1 MKKKILFIGITAA
14 IFSLSLQ
21 AATNKEIK
29 MEAKSAIMKL
39 GKTLKGE
46 VVKNMKAHGA
56 ISTAYFCYK
65 NAGKLTKKV
74 NSTYPK
80 GISVKRISL
89 RNRDKN
95 NYPSSKDEIAMLKK
109 LTIQAK
115 AGKKLPKMIVEKIS
129 NNHYRVY
136 KPIFIGKKCLVC
148 HGDIKHRN
156 KEAYKIIKEK
166 YPNDKAIGY
175 KVGDFRG
182 AFVANII
189 LPIKTKK
196 GIIK

>member
-1 MKKKILFIGITAA
+1 MVKRIFFIGVVTA

-21 AATNKEIK
+21 ATTNKEIK
-29 MEAKSAIMKL
+29 MEAKIAIMKL
-39 GKTLKGE
+39 GKTLKSE
-46 VVKNMKAHGA
+46 VVKNMKANGPVG
-56 ISTAYFCYK
+56 TAYFCYK
-65 NAGKLTKKV
+65 NAEKLTKKV
-74 NSTYPK
+74 NMTFKK
-80 GISVKRISL
+80 GVSVKRISL

-109 LTIQAK
+109 LTAQAK

-129 NNHYRVY
+129 NNHYKVY
-136 KPIFIGKKCLVC
+136 KPIFIKKKCLVC
-148 HGDIKHRN
+148 HGDAKHRS

-182 AFVANII
+182 AFLVNII
-189 LPIKTKK
+189 KK
-196 GIIK
+196 K

>member
-1 MKKKILFIGITAA
+1 MREKILFIGIVTA

-21 AATNKEIK
+21 ATTNKEIK
-29 MEAKSAIMKL
+29 MEAKVAIMKL

-46 VVKNMKAHGA
+46 VVKNMKANGPV
-56 ISTAYFCYK
+56 STAYFCYK
-65 NAGKLTKKV
+65 NAEKLTKKV
-74 NSTYPK
+74 NATYKK

-89 RNRDKN
+89 KNRDKN

-109 LTIQAK
+109 LSAQAK
-115 AGKKLPKMIVEKIS
+115 AGKKLPKLIVEKIS
-129 NNHYRVY
+129 DNHYKVY
-136 KPIFIGKKCLVC
+136 KPIFVGKKCIVC
-148 HGDIKHRN
+148 HGDAKHRS

-166 YPNDKAIGY
+166 YPNDKAVGY

-189 LPIKTKK
+189 K
-196 GIIK
+196 